1 LIIMKPMNKTSRR
14 RFIGICAAMAGLG
27 ALRASPGAWAMMDT
41 QPVIWRGIALG
52 ADAELR
58 IHHPDRAAAH
68 ELVKASIAEVRRM
81 EKLFSLYMDDS
92 AISELNRTGRLA
104 HPEPDMTALLDQAR
118 SIAHLTGGAFD
129 PTVQPLWSLYAAH
142 FSRPD
147 ADPDGPSSAS
157 LRAALD
163 LVDYRKLSLDTT
175 HIALSRAGM
184 QMTLNGIAQGYITD
198 RIVQM
203 LQAAG
208 LDRALVDMGE
218 IRGLTRN
225 PASPAWRAGL
235 ADPSDS
241 ARLLETVELRNQAL
255 STSSGFGTPFDPPGR
270 HHHIFDPRTGRSPAR
285 YRNVSVSAATAAM
298 ADALSTAF
306 CSMSLED
313 TQAIVRRHGLKAWF
327 ALPDGRLIRQG

>member
-1 LIIMKPMNKTSRR
+1 MKPMNTTSRR

-27 ALRASPGAWAMMDT
+27 ALRASPATWAAKNSE
-41 QPVIWRGIALG
+41 PVIWRGIALG

-58 IHHPDRAAAH
+58 IHHPDRAVAR

-81 EKLFSLYMDDS
+81 EKLFSLYREDS
-92 AISELNRTGRLA
+92 AISKLNREGRLPD
-104 HPEPDMTALLDQAR
+104 PEPDMTALLDQAR
-118 SIAHLTGGAFD
+118 GIARLTHGAFD

-147 ADPDGPSSAS
+147 ADAAGPAPAS
-157 LRAALD
+157 LRAALA
-163 LVDYRKLSLDTT
+163 LVDYREISLDAGLIT
-175 HIALSRAGM
+175 LSRPGM

-198 RIVQM
+198 RIVHM

-208 LDRALVDMGE
+208 LEHALVDMGE
-218 IRGLTRN
+218 IRGLARN
-225 PASPAWRAGL
+225 PATPAWRVGL

-241 ARLLETVELRNQAL
+241 ARLLATVELRNQAL
-255 STSSGFGTPFDPPGR
+255 STSGGYGTPFDAQGR
-270 HHHIFDPRTGRSPAR
+270 HHHIFDPRTGLSPAR
-285 YRNVSVSAATAAM
+285 YRSVSVSAPTAAM

-313 TQAIVRRHGLKAWF
+313 AQAIVDKHSLQAWF